1 MKEGG
6 EKRREEKWEGLGG
19 KEKRGGEG
27 EWRAREENTG
37 RGGNSEREFKGVE
50 ALY

>member
-1 MKEGG
+1 MRKG
-6 EKRREEKWEGLGG
+6 ERKKWEGLGG

-37 RGGNSEREFKGVE
+37 GGGNSERELKGVE